1 MKDTDIIKLTI
12 MCVSA
17 AMSGMKSMMHGV
29 VNAIGGQKLV
39 AVIKG
44 IDIHLIL
51 EREQNAEL
59 ARGF

>member
-1 MKDTDIIKLTI
+1 

-17 AMSGMKSMMHGV
+17 ALSGMKIMMQGV

-39 AVIKG
+39 AVIK
-44 IDIHLIL
+44 